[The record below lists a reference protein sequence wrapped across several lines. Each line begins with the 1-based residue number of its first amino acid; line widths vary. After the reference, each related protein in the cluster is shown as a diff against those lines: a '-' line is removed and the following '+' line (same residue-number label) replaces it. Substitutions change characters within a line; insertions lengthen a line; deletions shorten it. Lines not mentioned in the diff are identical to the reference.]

1 MKEKRCDKIR
11 RRHVL
16 IKALGI
22 MSLALLMVNTVNAES
37 FVYVTNAD
45 RNNVSVIDTATNKV
59 IAKVQVGSNPLGI
72 VATPDGKNVYV
83 ANFGSLDF
91 PGNTVSVID
100 TATNTVTD
108 TVIVGFLPY
117 YGVTVSPNGKNIY
130 VPNMGSGN
138 VSVIDTATNKVT
150 ATVDVGYHPVGVAV
164 SPDGKKVYVSNL
176 DSGTVSVID
185 AATYTVID
193 TLNIVAP
200 FWINVATN
208 GKEVYVANYLN
219 DTVSVID
226 TATNKVTTMVVN
238 DGIYP
243 CGVIKVNPK
252 GTEVYFSGIREGIN
266 ETRWNKTAVYVVDT
280 ATNKVTGKVKVGS
293 LFTEMV
299 VSPDGTKMYT
309 TGGKT
314 VSVIDTATNNVTA
327 TVDVG
332 DKSFGIAFAN
342 FTASNITDQST
353 KTTSAKKMPAGFNLM
368 IPIIMIVFYIQK
380 RST

>member
-1 MKEKRCDKIR
+1 MKEKKCDKIR

-22 MSLALLMVNTVNAES
+22 LSLALLMVSIAGAES

-45 RNNVSVIDTATNKV
+45 GNNVSVIDTATNKV

-72 VATPDGKNVYV
+72 VATPDGKKVYV

-108 TVIVGFLPY
+108 TVTVGFFPY
-117 YGVTVSPNGKNIY
+117 YGVTVSPDGKNIY

-185 AATYTVID
+185 ATTYTVID
-193 TLNIVAP
+193 TLDIVAP
-200 FWINVATN
+200 FWIDVAPN
-208 GKEVYVANYLN
+208 GKKVYVANRLN
-219 DTVSVID
+219 DTVSLID
-226 TATNKVTTMVVN
+226 IATNKVATMVVD

-243 CGVIKVNPK
+243 HGVIKVNPK
-252 GTEVYFSGIREGIN
+252 GTVVYFNGIKEGVN
-266 ETRWNKTAVYVVDT
+266 ETRGNTNAVYVVDT
-280 ATNKVTGKVKVGS
+280 ATNKVIARVKVGNWP
-293 LFTEMV
+293 TQMV
-299 VSPDGTKMYT
+299 VSPDGTKVYT

-332 DKSFGIAFAN
+332 DESFGIAFAN
-342 FTASNITDQST
+342 FTDSNSSDLNT
-353 KTTSAKKMPAGFNLM
+353 KTNSAKRIPVGFNFL
-368 IPIIMIVFYIQK
+368 IIMIIIVLYIRK